1 MIKVLVVDDHPVVRD
16 GLTSLFAQDPGF
28 EVVGE
33 AGNGADAVRL
43 AKTLRP
49 DVVLMDLRMPG
60 TDGLTATRELA
71 GTAHV
76 LVLTTY
82 DNDADVVAAIE
93 AGATGYLLKDAPR
106 DELIRAVR
114 ATARGEAVLAPAAA
128 ALLMRRVRTEAAPVL
143 SARELE
149 VLKCVAAGATN
160 RDVAGATNR
169 DVAGNLFITEATV
182 KSHLLNIYAKLEV
195 GDRAAAVTE
204 AFHRGL
210 LVPREIRDVS
220 P

>member
-1 MIKVLVVDDHPVVRD
+1 MIKVLVVDDHPIVRD
-16 GLTSLFAQDPGF
+16 GLLSMFAQDPGF

-33 AGNGADAVRL
+33 AGDGAEAVRL
-43 AKTLRP
+43 ARVLEP

-60 TDGLTATRELA
+60 TDGLAATRELA
-71 GTAHV
+71 GTTQV

-82 DNDADVVAAIE
+82 DNDNDVVSAIE

-106 DELIRAVR
+106 DELVRAVR
-114 ATARGEAVLAPAAA
+114 AAARGEAVLAPAAA
-128 ALLMRRVRTEAAPVL
+128 ALLMKRVRTEAAAVL
-143 SARELE
+143 SPRELE
-149 VLKCVAAGATN
+149 VLRFVAGGATN
-160 RDVAGATNR
+160 RDVAKG
-169 DVAGNLFITEATV
+169 LFITEATV

-210 LVPREIRDVS
+210 IVPRENR
-220 P
+220 

>member
-16 GLTSLFAQDPGF
+16 GLTSMFAQDPAF

-33 AGNGADAVRL
+33 AANGEEAVRRTRAL
-43 AKTLRP
+43 KP

-60 TDGLTATRELA
+60 TDGLAATRELA
-71 GTAHV
+71 DTAHV

-106 DELIRAVR
+106 DELVRAVK

-128 ALLMRRVRTEAAPVL
+128 ALLMKRVRTEAVPVL
-143 SARELE
+143 SPRELE

-160 RDVAGATNR
+160 RDVAKS
-169 DVAGNLFITEATV
+169 LFITEATV

-195 GDRAAAVTE
+195 SDRAAAVTE

-210 LVPREIRDVS
+210 LVPKIS

>member
-16 GLTSLFAQDPGF
+16 GLTSMFAQDAGF

-33 AGNGADAVRL
+33 AGDGAEAVRL
-43 AKTLRP
+43 AKALRP

-71 GTAHV
+71 GVAHV

-82 DNDADVVAAIE
+82 DNDNDVVAA
-93 AGATGYLLKDAPR
+93 GVTGYLLKDAPR
-106 DELIRAVR
+106 DELLRAVR

-128 ALLMRRVRTEAAPVL
+128 ALLMRRVRTAAAEVL
-143 SARELE
+143 SPRELE
-149 VLKCVAAGATN
+149 VLRFVAGGATN
-160 RDVAGATNR
+160 RDVAKG
-169 DVAGNLFITEATV
+169 LFITEATV

-210 LVPREIRDVS
+210 LVPREQRFS